1 MERRSMTGLGSR
13 LWDLQWG
20 RVARVLV
27 LLGACLASA
36 DRASAFGF
44 EDLVAHAQDLAGQ
57 TYVPPKPVPR
67 FLRDI
72 DYDAYQGIRF
82 DAANSLWRESDSR
95 LQVMLFPPGLFYT
108 HPVDIHVID
117 AEGVHLLP
125 YEKGLFEFADPEL
138 ERRVPADLGY
148 AGFKVTYPLSGADEQ
163 NQFLVFAGASY
174 FRAVGR
180 DNAWGL
186 SGRGIAINTGLP
198 AGEEFPSFTSFWL
211 VRPSPQDDSMR
222 IYALLDGKSVTG
234 AYQFD
239 VHPGERTRLE
249 VQSALFARG
258 EVELPGLAPLTSM
271 FFYGENTT
279 RPPGEWRPEV
289 HDSDGLLIHDGA
301 SEEWLWRPLINPR
314 RLEMD
319 FFETGS
325 VRGFGLLQRDTR
337 FDHSQDLGARYDLR
351 PSAWVTVQGDWGPG
365 RVVLVQLPTPS
376 ETNDNIVAF
385 WTPAEPMSP
394 DIPLRLAYQIHFGSP
409 AVSGHPAGQAVHS
422 FVGDG
427 SIVGGGNVEGA
438 YRIVVDFRGG
448 MLDHVGADATVTST
462 VTALDGGEVIEDFV
476 EYNAPAQAWRLSILA
491 KPARDRDLALRAF
504 LSHGDTAVSETWSYR
519 LPAENDILANGRRR

>member
-1 MERRSMTGLGSR
+1 MGTRGI
-13 LWDLQWG
+13 
-20 RVARVLV
+20 V
-27 LLGACLASA
+27 LLLLGVYLAPV
-36 DRASAFGF
+36 DRASAFSF
-44 EDLVAHAQDLAGQ
+44 EDVVSRAQELAGQ
-57 TYVPPKPVPR
+57 AYDPVKPIPG
-67 FLRDI
+67 FLREI

-82 DAANSLWRESDSR
+82 DPEKSLWRDRGSR

-108 HPVDIHVID
+108 HPVDIHVVD
-117 AEGVHLLP
+117 SEGVHLLP
-125 YEKGLFEFADPEL
+125 YEKDFFEFADPEL
-138 ERRVPADLGY
+138 ARRVPADLGY
-148 AGFKVTYPLSGADEQ
+148 AGFKLTYPLSGADEQ
-163 NQFLVFAGASY
+163 NEFLVFAGASY

-186 SGRGIAINTGLP
+186 SGRGIAIDTGLP
-198 AGEEFPSFTSFWL
+198 TGEEFPSFTSFWL

-222 IYALLDGKSVTG
+222 FYALLDGKSVTG

-239 VHPGERTRLE
+239 VHPGETTRLE
-249 VQSALFARG
+249 VQAAIFARG
-258 EVELPGLAPLTSM
+258 EIELPGLAPLTSM
-271 FFYGENTT
+271 FFYGENTP

-289 HDSDGLLIHDGA
+289 HDSDGLLIHDGV
-301 SEEWLWRPLINPR
+301 SQEWLWRPLINPR

-319 FFETGS
+319 FFETGD

-337 FDHSQDLGARYDLR
+337 FEHYQDLGARYDLR
-351 PSAWVTVQGDWGPG
+351 PSAWVTAQGDWGPG

-376 ETNDNIVAF
+376 ETNDNVVAF
-385 WTPAEPMSP
+385 WTPAKPLP
-394 DIPLRLAYQIHFGSP
+394 LDTPLRLAYQIHFGGP

-438 YRIVVDFRGG
+438 YRIIVDFRGG
-448 MLDHVGADATVTST
+448 TLDRVEADAAVTGA
-462 VTALDGGEVIEDFV
+462 VTALDGGEVIEQFV

-504 LSHGDTAVSETWSYR
+504 LSHENTAVSETWSYR
-519 LPAENDILANGRRR
+519 LPAENDIRVNGRRR

>member
-1 MERRSMTGLGSR
+1 MPGLSSR
-13 LWDLQWG
+13 LCDLQWG
-20 RVARVLV
+20 RVACVLV
-27 LLGACLASA
+27 LLGACLAPV

-44 EDLVAHAQDLAGQ
+44 EDLVSRAQDLAGQ
-57 TYVPPKPVPR
+57 AYVAPKPVPR
-67 FLRDI
+67 FLREI

-82 DAANSLWRESDSR
+82 DEAKSLWRESGSR
-95 LQVMLFPPGLFYT
+95 FQVMLFPPGLFYT

-117 AEGVHLLP
+117 AEGVHRLP
-125 YEKGLFEFADPEL
+125 YDKGFFEFADPEL

-148 AGFKVTYPLSGADEQ
+148 AGLKLTYPLAGGSEQ

-186 SGRGIAINTGLP
+186 SGRGIAVNTGLP
-198 AGEEFPSFTSFWL
+198 SGEEFPSFTSFWL
-211 VRPSPQDDSMR
+211 VRPSPQHSSMR
-222 IYALLDGKSVTG
+222 LYALLDGESVTG

-239 VHPGERTRLE
+239 VYPGENTRLD
-249 VQSALFARG
+249 VKVALFARE

-271 FFYGENTT
+271 FFYGENTPS
-279 RPPGEWRPEV
+279 PPGEWRPEV
-289 HDSDGLLIHDGA
+289 HDSDGLLIHDEV

-319 FFETGS
+319 FFETGN

-337 FDHSQDLGARYDLR
+337 FDNYQDLGARYDLR
-351 PSAWVTVQGDWGPG
+351 PGAWVTTQGDWGPG
-365 RVVLVQLPTPS
+365 KVVLVQLPTPS

-385 WTPAEPMSP
+385 WTPDEPLSQ
-394 DIPLRLAYQIHFGSP
+394 DTPLRLAYQIHFGSSV
-409 AVSGHPAGQAVHS
+409 VSGHPAGQAVHS

-438 YRIVVDFRGG
+438 YRIVVDFQGG
-448 MLDHVGADATVTST
+448 TLNRVGLDAVVTST
-462 VTALDGGEVIEDFV
+462 VTALDEGEVLEHFV

-504 LSHGDTAVSETWSYR
+504 LSHGDATVSETWSYR
-519 LPAENDILANGRRR
+519 LPAENDILASGRRR